1 MYVIASFVLIIYRLY
16 EQMIGIRLLLKMKSQ
31 IKYLQHSYH

>member
-16 EQMIGIRLLLKMKSQ
+16 EQMFGIRLFLKMKSK
-31 IKYLQHSYH
+31 IKYLQHNYH